1 MSSKPRETYTEFG
14 ASALMMAVTVS
25 GLSLA
30 VTDVDTPAASSVDP
44 ELILCDL
51 CRREALEAC
60 LCWLLAAAA
69 VAKSGEATLLHCT
82 ESTMGCLRWIMA
94 GRPGLLID

>member
-1 MSSKPRETYTEFG
+1 
-14 ASALMMAVTVS
+14 
-25 GLSLA
+25 
-30 VTDVDTPAASSVDP
+30 
-44 ELILCDL
+44 
-51 CRREALEAC
+51 
-60 LCWLLAAAA
+60 